1 VKEVLLRLEEL
12 PFPAIADG
20 AGLPENTD
28 IEILHVGSRALGFAC
43 ESDNLRRMELALKVD
58 EAVGGEAEA
67 LLRWLH
73 EEQNLRGQARMF
85 MGGVQAPGSMGG
97 ALDVVNVVLSNSI
110 ALGSLLTALVAWR
123 SSRPSPQPSVRIEVN
138 GVPVTV
144 NSDDPEVIRS
154 LIETLR
160 GAAPDAD
167 RGPGEPGTA
176 PASDS

>member
-1 VKEVLLRLEEL
+1 MEEVVLRLEKL
-12 PFPAIADG
+12 LFPAIADV
-20 AGLPENTD
+20 AVLPVNAD
-28 IEILHVGSRALGFAC
+28 IEILRVEPRAIGFAC

-58 EAVGGEAEA
+58 EAVGGESEA

-97 ALDVVNVVLSNSI
+97 ALDVVNVVLSNSL
-110 ALGSLLTALVAWR
+110 ALGSLLTTLAAWR

-167 RGPGEPGTA
+167 LGSDDPGTA